1 MHNVSTKCML
11 VFLHVSLGCIRLT
24 VCCCRIVC
32 PAHDL
37 CLVCAHVLKL
47 AVLPLPPLAT
57 QTALYWLFEY
67 VQSFVR

>member
-1 MHNVSTKCML
+1 MRNASTKCML
-11 VFLHVSLGCIRLT
+11 VFLHVSLGCIRLI
-24 VCCCRIVC
+24 VCCCRNVC

-47 AVLPLPPLAT
+47 AVLLLPPLAT